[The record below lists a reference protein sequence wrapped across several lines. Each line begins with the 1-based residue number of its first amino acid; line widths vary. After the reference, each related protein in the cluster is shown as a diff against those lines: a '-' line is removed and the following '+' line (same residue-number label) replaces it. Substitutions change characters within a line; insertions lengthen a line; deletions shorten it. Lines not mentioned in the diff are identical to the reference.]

1 MQFTVSSNA
10 KLIAKQV
17 GKKGKELSD
26 SVKRALSIT
35 AQVGLTIIEDRTAKG
50 EQINGQDFAPYSKKG
65 SNGGYAAFRARKG
78 RGSTPDLSFTGNML
92 GAMTTK
98 ANYKQAE
105 IFFTRPTEAKKAAMN
120 NKTRPFFG
128 FSRSEEE
135 RLGKVF
141 FRYLK

>member
-1 MQFTVSSNA
+1 MEIKIKSNA
-10 KLIAKQV
+10 KDIARRV

-35 AQVGLTIIEDRTAKG
+35 GQVGLTIIEDRTAKG
-50 EQINGQDFAPYSKKG
+50 EQINGLDFEPYSEE
-65 SNGGYAAFRARKG
+65 YTWFRAKNG
-78 RGSTPDLSFTGNML
+78 RSVSNVDLSFTGNML
-92 GAMTTK
+92 SSMSVK
-98 ANYKQAE
+98 ANSRYAT
-105 IFFTRPTEAKKAAMN
+105 IFFTRAREAKKAAGN

-128 FSRSEEE
+128 FSRNEEK

>member
-1 MQFTVSSNA
+1 MEIKVTSNSRD
-10 KLIAKQV
+10 IAKRV

-26 SVKRALSIT
+26 SVKRALSVT

-50 EQINGQDFAPYSKKG
+50 EQINGQDFAPYSEE
-65 SNGGYAAFRARKG
+65 YTWFRAKNG
-78 RGSTPDLSFTGNML
+78 RSVSNVDLQFTGKML
-92 GAMTTK
+92 ASMSVK
-98 ANYKQAE
+98 ANSSYAT
-105 IFFTRPTEAKKAAMN
+105 IFFTRAAEAKKAAMN

-128 FSRSEEE
+128 FSRGEEE

>member
-26 SVKRALSIT
+26 SVKRALLIT
-35 AQVGLTIIEDRTAKG
+35 GQVGLTIIEDRTAKG
-50 EQINGQDFAPYSKKG
+50 EQINGQDFAPYSEE
-65 SNGGYAAFRARKG
+65 YTWFRAKNG
-78 RGSTPDLSFTGNML
+78 RSVSNVDLQFTGKML
-92 GAMTTK
+92 GSMTTK
-98 ANYKQAE
+98 ANGRQAE
-105 IFFTRPTEAKKAAMN
+105 IFFTRTAEAKKAAMN